1 MGTRDG
7 AARRSRHLLDDKF
20 VAAVDTFDR
29 LLNDGDERLDAAI
42 RAMNAAASLEAME
55 EDEAED

>member
-1 MGTRDG
+1 LLKDRDG
-7 AARRSRHLLDDKF
+7 IGFDDKF
-20 VAAVDTFDR
+20 GAAVDTFDR